1 MTAKSR
7 NFDTVKISLDGPL
20 FRSYFYLYDVKIGRE
35 TAMTIFLILAPYGAF
50 ATLMLVT
57 SAAVSL
63 FASAAI
69 CLMVMAYDAVR
80 GRSIKMLGAG
90 SVILFLALGS
100 YVTLVDSS
108 LSSSAVKLSVDAG
121 VLAIALASLAI
132 RQPFT
137 LQYAR
142 EAVDPETAQL
152 PGFLT
157 ANYVITW
164 AWSLA
169 FLLMAVANV
178 LMIYIPGLPLW
189 SGIAIAFAA
198 RNTAVYFT
206 KWYPQ
211 YRRAKFA
218 TPAASAG
225 ALSGS

>member
-1 MTAKSR
+1 
-7 NFDTVKISLDGPL
+7 
-20 FRSYFYLYDVKIGRE
+20 
-35 TAMTIFLILAPYGAF
+35 MTIFLILAPYGAF

-69 CLMVMAYDAVR
+69 CLMVMAYDAIR

-90 SVILFLALGS
+90 SVVLFAALGT
-100 YVTLVDSS
+100 YITLVDSS

-121 VLAIALASLAI
+121 VLAISLASLAI

-142 EAVDPETAQL
+142 EAVDAETASL
-152 PGFLT
+152 PGFLK

-164 AWSLA
+164 AWSAA
-169 FLLMAVANV
+169 FLLMVMANV
-178 LMIYIPGLPLW
+178 LMIYVPGLPLW

-206 KWYPQ
+206 RWYPK
-211 YRRAKFA
+211 YRRDKQANQA
-218 TPAASAG
+218 LPGAMVSAS
-225 ALSGS
+225 